1 MLAGISAVFGL
12 ELDRAQMESIVKE
25 VAGGGG
31 VEQAGRAAAKQLAK
45 YVPGVNFVNTAVA
58 AAVTGALGEAYIR
71 LCSEMLRRQAAGKPM
86 PNADTL
92 GYLMSAYKGL
102 LNRPG
107 PEPQPA

>member
-1 MLAGISAVFGL
+1 
-12 ELDRAQMESIVKE
+12 
-25 VAGGGG
+25 
-31 VEQAGRAAAKQLAK
+31 
-45 YVPGVNFVNTAVA
+45 
-58 AAVTGALGEAYIR
+58 
-71 LCSEMLRRQAAGKPM
+71 MLRRQAAGKPM

>member
-1 MLAGISAVFGL
+1 
-12 ELDRAQMESIVKE
+12 
-25 VAGGGG
+25 
-31 VEQAGRAAAKQLAK
+31 
-45 YVPGVNFVNTAVA
+45 VNTAVA